1 MNKDRRNKIQQI
13 IDNINL
19 VKSKLQNVL
28 DDEEFAFDSMPEN
41 LQYSIRGEESQE
53 AIDYMNEAIEH
64 LDNAIEVLESI

>member
-19 VKSKLQNVL
+19 VKSELQNVL

-53 AIDYMNEAIEH
+53 AIDYMNEAIEC
-64 LDNAIEVLESI
+64 LDNVIETLESI

>member
-19 VKSKLQNVL
+19 VKSELQNVL

-53 AIDYMNEAIEH
+53 AIGYMNEAIEC
-64 LDNAIEVLESI
+64 LDNVIETLESI